1 MIRRPPR
8 STRTDTLFP
17 YTTLF
22 RSARCVDHAF
32 QAVDDEEVTL
42 LVVIAEV
49 AGAEE
54 TLAVALE
61 EDLRGFFG
69 SVPVAEEDLRPGGDD
84 LAGFVGAE
92 FLQRVGIADARVDVE
107 DRVAEAS
114 LGRASCRER
123 VCQYVWI
130 SGVAGPLK

>member
-1 MIRRPPR
+1 MGIRRGDDADLADAGVGIHHALYLGRP
-8 STRTDTLFP
+8 DLV
-17 YTTLF
+17 
-22 RSARCVDHAF
+22 ARCVDHAF

-69 SVPVAEEDLRPGGDD
+69 SVPVAEEDLSS
-84 LAGFVGAE
+84 E
-92 FLQRVGIADARVDVE
+92 ESRVGKE
-107 DRVAEAS
+107 
-114 LGRASCRER
+114 
-123 VCQYVWI
+123 
-130 SGVAGPLK
+130 GVSQFRSRWSPYH

>member
-1 MIRRPPR
+1 MFYSYQVYIVVV
-8 STRTDTLFP
+8 LFFKQKTG
-17 YTTLF
+17 YEMRISDWSSDVCSSDL
-22 RSARCVDHAF
+22 CVDHAF

-92 FLQRVGIADARVDVE
+92 FLQSVGIDDARVDE
-107 DRVAEAS
+107 I
-114 LGRASCRER
+114 GRASCRER
-123 VCQYVWI
+123 VCQYV
-130 SGVAGPLK
+130 